1 MLRKLLKYDLKAI
14 FKFWWIA
21 AIVTVLASVFGGF
34 CDNIL
39 NTYEGDAWSVYL
51 MMSMGS
57 LSGTF
62 LNLALPV
69 VTFVLIFIRFYKN
82 FFTDEGYLTFTLP
95 VSRRKLMLSK
105 IISGT
110 TALCSALTVCL
121 SSSILR
127 DIIASYNIEQST
139 DTPIKSPETYEVIYY
154 LIYAL
159 EAAIAALLAVLCTLL
174 FLYACITFAS
184 MIVRK
189 GKVIAAIGISWV
201 AFSIVSF
208 LLQAFLLVGI
218 FAIMTWLA
226 PLPAKEC
233 YLIVA
238 LMGFAGIL
246 LLGAFCCIFYILQ
259 QLMLERRLNL
269 S

>member
-34 CDNIL
+34 CDHVL
-39 NTYEGDAWSVYL
+39 NTYEGDAWSIYL

-57 LSGTF
+57 LAATF
-62 LNLALPV
+62 LTMALPV
-69 VTFVLIFIRFYKN
+69 LTFVLIFIRFYKN

-95 VSRRKLMLSK
+95 VSRRKLMMSK

-110 TALCSALTVCL
+110 TGLYAAVAVSGVCTF
-121 SSSILR
+121 LR
-127 DIIASYNIEQST
+127 NVIAYSNVEQTT
-139 DTPIKSPETYEVIYY
+139 DVPLQPIKPYEAIYY
-154 LIYAL
+154 LIYGVEAL
-159 EAAIAALLAVLCTLL
+159 IGVLLAIVCTLL

-184 MIVRK
+184 MVVRK
-189 GKVIAAIGISWV
+189 GKVIAAIGISYV

-208 LLQAFLLVGI
+208 LLQVFLLTGI
-218 FAIMTWLA
+218 FAIGSWLV
-226 PLPAKEC
+226 PLPEQDV
-233 YLIVA
+233 YLVVA
-238 LMGFAGIL
+238 LMGLAGIL
-246 LLGAFCCIFYILQ
+246 LLGTFCCIFYILQ

-269 S
+269 N

>member
-14 FKFWWIA
+14 FKFWWI
-21 AIVTVLASVFGGF
+21 VFGGF

-154 LIYAL
+154 LRQPSQRYWPSCAPCCSCMP
-159 EAAIAALLAVLCTLL
+159 ASPLL
-174 FLYACITFAS
+174 
-184 MIVRK
+184 
-189 GKVIAAIGISWV
+189 
-201 AFSIVSF
+201 
-208 LLQAFLLVGI
+208 
-218 FAIMTWLA
+218 
-226 PLPAKEC
+226 P
-233 YLIVA
+233 
-238 LMGFAGIL
+238 
-246 LLGAFCCIFYILQ
+246 
-259 QLMLERRLNL
+259 
-269 S
+269 